1 MDMRLPPLRCWSC
14 NKPMQEAWGAFCVG
28 AREGKDQAELLNAL
42 GLTRYCCRRMILT
55 QPMPLKHEAPAEPA
69 RQEDVVGV
77 PTEIEALPKKDV
89 IPSAPKRKAARK
101 SHSTPSLA

>member
-42 GLTRYCCRRMILT
+42 GLTRYCCRRMVLT
-55 QPMPLKHEAPAEPA
+55 HVDLIDKLLAYNTFQKRAE
-69 RQEDVVGV
+69 VG
-77 PTEIEALPKKDV
+77 
-89 IPSAPKRKAARK
+89 R
-101 SHSTPSLA
+101 

>member
-28 AREGKDQAELLNAL
+28 AREGKDQDELLNAL

-55 QPMPLKHEAPAEPA
+55 QPMPLKHEASATPAF
-69 RQEDVVGV
+69 QEDAVRAPDATETL
-77 PTEIEALPKKDV
+77 PTTDLL
-89 IPSAPKRKAARK
+89 PSAPKRKAARK
-101 SHSTPSLA
+101 SR

>member
-28 AREGKDQAELLNAL
+28 AREGKDQATLLNAL

-55 QPMPLKHEAPAEPA
+55 QPMPLKHEPPAMSA
-69 RQEDVVGV
+69 SQEDAVRAPDATETPP
-77 PTEIEALPKKDV
+77 PTDLL
-89 IPSAPKRKAARK
+89 PSAPKRKATRK